1 MTTLSLDGID
11 PAFLTIDGR
20 PAVARPQPPGV
31 VYFVAPPSVFDVAPG
46 WHALRYD
53 LAGASER
60 AAERAAE
67 RGADAV
73 NHTGEPPIEVRVTVP
88 AEGLTLRRIDRF
100 FVDPRGIATPTGET
114 GLSAIT
120 PAPSHAPMSLW
131 HTAFMVAGGLALGVL
146 AWQAFTGDE

>member
-31 VYFVAPPSVFDVAPG
+31 VYFMAPPSVFDVAPG

-60 AAERAAE
+60 AAER
-67 RGADAV
+67 GADVV
-73 NHTGEPPIEVRVTVP
+73 NHTGEPPIEARVNVP
-88 AEGLTLRRIDRF
+88 AEGLALRRIDRF

-114 GLSAIT
+114 GLSALAPV
-120 PAPSHAPMSLW
+120 PAHAPMSLG
-131 HTAFMVAGGLALGVL
+131 HAAFMVAGGLALAVL
-146 AWQAFTGDE
+146 AWQAFTGDSE